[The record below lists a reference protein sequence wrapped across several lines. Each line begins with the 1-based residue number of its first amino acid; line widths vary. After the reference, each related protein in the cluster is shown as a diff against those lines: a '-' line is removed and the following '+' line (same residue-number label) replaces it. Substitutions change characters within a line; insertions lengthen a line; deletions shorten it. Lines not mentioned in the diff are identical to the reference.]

1 MSRLSR
7 FLQAVAGALLLA
19 VVGWGALHQP
29 VAPLELGAGLVV
41 YLLLLWRYPAAW
53 LVILP
58 ALLPVLDLT
67 LWTGRLYGG
76 EYDLIVGAT
85 LALGLLRGMWRQ
97 SSAPPVRGFYL
108 ALGVFLAAN
117 VVGVILNFYAGAAEL
132 AADYGHYYSPF
143 NSLRIVKGVVAAW
156 LLLALFEH
164 ERQHQRPVALLLSIG
179 LVLGLLLACLSI
191 VWERLFFTG
200 PFDFSQSYR
209 ATGLFSAMHLGGA
222 SVDGF
227 LALTL
232 PFIAALFM
240 VARGRVLQS
249 GGLLLFML
257 ALYAFLVTFSRAN
270 YLAFAGMVAL
280 AIVGDYLIR
289 RGTAARPRQTLKWAL
304 IGAVL
309 IAAIA
314 VPIVGGGFVQSRTD
328 LDTRLTHWSRVFD
341 ALNDSV
347 VDLLFGKGVGSFPR
361 VFRDAEI
368 NQRHQYIPQIDVQHE
383 ANNRFVRF
391 SPSDANGSLFL
402 RQRLKTTAR
411 GEATLSLRLR
421 SNHTSPDKLL
431 IELCEMNILR
441 AKGECQWIGITLN
454 AAKAGEWAEYGKP
467 IDLNDFGRS
476 LLGFSRPVDMLL
488 LNRGL
493 AGTVDIDDVRLV
505 TQDGTSLFA
514 NSDFEAGMDH
524 WLFNSGDHL
533 LWHAKNIFLHVW
545 FETGLIGLAAFVMLL
560 LVSLSRLFDRML
572 YGDRWALM
580 LLIALSGFLL
590 LGAFDTLIDDPRIAM
605 LFFFLL
611 LIASSP
617 ATLQAAPAATAF
629 LPWARL
635 ALAGLLIVPALGVVV
650 IAHTSLTH
658 KLPPRELLRLA
669 LERGD
674 IDWPWLQSALAAP
687 PLQTLPE
694 LEQWPQHGVSELPL
708 RPQTYDAQGR
718 PQPSAMS
725 TFRIPVEL
733 RPPRLVSTAAELIA
747 ALAQAQAG
755 EQIVVSPGV
764 YRLRGRNLQL
774 GHDGRADAPITL
786 RADQPGTVQLEL
798 EMLEGFLIDQPYW
811 VIENL
816 HIRGVC
822 AAHSECEHA
831 FHIVGNARKTVIRNN
846 VIVDFNAPFK
856 INGLPNNGK
865 ILTPDDGLIERNTI
879 FNTTP
884 RQTGNPV
891 TLIDLV
897 TADRWVVRANIIAD
911 FAKDGGDRISYGAF
925 MKGSSTNGVFERNL
939 VLCYFKQPRTGGL
952 RIALSFGGGGSGSGF
967 CRDDVCDTEH
977 SGGIMRNNVILHC
990 PDDVGIYLNRAAD
1003 TLLDGNLLV
1012 GTYGIDVRFP
1022 TSTARLVNNILDG
1035 AVRERDGGQATLT
1048 NNLISEVCVLGDC
1061 TVADWFAN
1069 PAAGDLRLKNID
1081 AVIRSGQQLDPAA
1094 LDFCGKQRGNPPD
1107 LGPIEFTAGA
1117 DCLPTLNQ

>member
-1 MSRLSR
+1 MVKTGVNDYRMSRLSR
-7 FLQAVAGALLLA
+7 VLQALAGIVLLA
-19 VVGWGALHQP
+19 AVGWGALHQP

-58 ALLPVLDLT
+58 ALLPVLDFT

-117 VVGVILNFYAGAAEL
+117 AVGVILNFYAGAAEL
-132 AADYGHYYSPF
+132 AADYSHYYSPF

-270 YLAFAGMVAL
+270 YLAFAGMVTL

-289 RGTAARPRQTLKWAL
+289 RGTAARPRQTLKWTL

-314 VPIVGGGFVQSRTD
+314 VPIVGGGFVH
-328 LDTRLTHWSRVFD
+328 LNRVFD

-421 SNHTSPDKLL
+421 GTHTPPDKLL
-431 IELCEMNILR
+431 IEFCEMNVLR
-441 AKGECQWIGITLN
+441 AKGECQWVGVQLD
-454 AAKAGEWAEYGKP
+454 AANAGEWAEYGKRV
-467 IDLNDFGRS
+467 DLNDFGRS

-505 TQDGTSLFA
+505 TQDGISLFA

-605 LFFFLL
+605 LFFLLL

-674 IDWPWLQSALAAP
+674 IDWPWLNEALTPAPLPTIPIGQLFPEWQPLPTSAFAPDTQTLRIGMRTFYSMEAAASALKAGDTLDIGAGIYDTALIINQDNITIRGHGHVILEKGTAEGKGSLVIKGNGAQVKNLECRLISVSDGNGACIRLEGTNLSVEHVYFHDSDQGILTGSDPGVVRIRDSRFQQLGLNGRSHAIYIGGGDLQIEDSLFLASKSEGHEIKSRAQITTIKRSIIASLTGVDSRLIDVPNGGTLTVEDSLLAKGPNSSNPDAIGFTLEKERWPDHRVTLRGNLIFLERIESNRLLRLGNDQTTVELFGNLIISAQNTGYEDGNFIYQDREAAGFADYP
-687 PLQTLPE
+687 TLP
-694 LEQWPQHGVSELPL
+694 
-708 RPQTYDAQGR
+708 
-718 PQPSAMS
+718 
-725 TFRIPVEL
+725 
-733 RPPRLVSTAAELIA
+733 
-747 ALAQAQAG
+747 
-755 EQIVVSPGV
+755 
-764 YRLRGRNLQL
+764 
-774 GHDGRADAPITL
+774 
-786 RADQPGTVQLEL
+786 
-798 EMLEGFLIDQPYW
+798 
-811 VIENL
+811 
-816 HIRGVC
+816 
-822 AAHSECEHA
+822 
-831 FHIVGNARKTVIRNN
+831 
-846 VIVDFNAPFK
+846 
-856 INGLPNNGK
+856 
-865 ILTPDDGLIERNTI
+865 IER
-879 FNTTP
+879 FLKETP
-884 RQTGNPV
+884 
-891 TLIDLV
+891 I
-897 TADRWVVRANIIAD
+897 
-911 FAKDGGDRISYGAF
+911 KD
-925 MKGSSTNGVFERNL
+925 
-939 VLCYFKQPRTGGL
+939 
-952 RIALSFGGGGSGSGF
+952 
-967 CRDDVCDTEH
+967 
-977 SGGIMRNNVILHC
+977 
-990 PDDVGIYLNRAAD
+990 
-1003 TLLDGNLLV
+1003 
-1012 GTYGIDVRFP
+1012 
-1022 TSTARLVNNILDG
+1022 
-1035 AVRERDGGQATLT
+1035 
-1048 NNLISEVCVLGDC
+1048 
-1061 TVADWFAN
+1061 
-1069 PAAGDLRLKNID
+1069 
-1081 AVIRSGQQLDPAA
+1081 
-1094 LDFCGKQRGNPPD
+1094 
-1107 LGPIEFTAGA
+1107 
-1117 DCLPTLNQ
+1117 